1 MSNQTLTYEDYNL
14 KSVSVR
20 GDRNKFTNIIKK
32 VKGRWNPRMKG
43 GEGWLVGKEFVPK
56 LQEIINSMDDVKNVI
71 KDDVKNVIK
80 DDVKKVIQDDIKKVI
95 QDDIKKVIQD
105 DIKKDVKVKLIKKKK
120 SKYYREHSELD
131 SDSELNEKSES
142 ESSDSDKESSE
153 SDKKS
158 SESDESINKKKIT
171 QIKDKNTFKN
181 RVTNKVIPKKE
192 LIESVN
198 KNNNKNVLQYYKS
211 FSKKPGAFN
220 ELYEEDSNKYS
231 SSSYNSSSSDDFPE
245 PVSPRRKAY
254 KRNDDDYDTLFNKV
268 NDLQKRLH
276 HVEIKQ
282 KK

>member
-71 KDDVKNVIK
+71 KDDV
-80 DDVKKVIQDDIKKVI
+80 
-95 QDDIKKVIQD
+95 KKVIQD